1 MEWKIENGR
10 LVLYSGTRTYNKSW
24 EEILDVEE
32 GKPSLIDG
40 ERVPAP
46 SEQLKIDFSH
56 SSFFS
61 SLKASIYLP
70 SSKNDLLRQ
79 KSRG

>member
-10 LVLYSGTRTYNKSW
+10 LVLYSGNRTYDKTW

-32 GKPSLIDG
+32 GKSSLIDG
-40 ERVPAP
+40 EPVPAP

-61 SLKASIYLP
+61 SL
-70 SSKNDLLRQ
+70 
-79 KSRG
+79 